1 MAQKP
6 NLKILNKKTTTLKLV
21 GTYDSDTGSIN
32 TEEDGYDLLVL
43 MHFFTDK
50 EVDFLVSTKGCSVK
64 LKGFYSDATITTE
77 EGDSFDVL
85 DMIRPLGYMEV
96 KVNVK
101 CVEEKDETPNE

>member
-1 MAQKP
+1 MSQP
-6 NLKILNKKTTTLKLV
+6 NLKRVVKTSTTLSLK
-21 GTYDSDTGSIN
+21 GTYNSDTGSIN

-50 EVDFLVSTKGCSVK
+50 EIDFSVSTKGCSIK
-64 LKGFYSDATITTE
+64 LKGYYSDEAITTE

>member
-1 MAQKP
+1 MSQP
-6 NLKILNKKTTTLKLV
+6 NLKRIVKTSTTLSLK

-50 EVDFLVSTKGCSVK
+50 EIDFSVSTKGCSVK
-64 LKGFYSDATITTE
+64 LKGCYSDATVTTE
-77 EGDSFDVL
+77 DGDSFDVL

>member
-1 MAQKP
+1 MSQP
-6 NLKILNKKTTTLKLV
+6 NLKRIVKTSTTLSLK
-21 GTYDSDTGSIN
+21 GTYNSDTGSIN

-50 EVDFLVSTKGCSVK
+50 EVDFSVSTKGCNVK
-64 LKGFYSDATITTE
+64 LKGYYSDATITTE

>member
-1 MAQKP
+1 MSQP
-6 NLKILNKKTTTLKLV
+6 NLKRIVKTSTTLSLK
-21 GTYDSDTGSIN
+21 GTYNSDTGSIN

-50 EVDFLVSTKGCSVK
+50 EVDFSVSTKGCSVK
-64 LKGFYSDATITTE
+64 LKGYYSDATITTE
-77 EGDSFDVL
+77 DGDSFDVL
-85 DMIRPLGYMEV
+85 DTIRPLGYMEV

>member
-1 MAQKP
+1 MSQP
-6 NLKILNKKTTTLKLV
+6 NLKRVVKTSTTLSLK
-21 GTYDSDTGSIN
+21 GTYNSDTGSIN

-50 EVDFLVSTKGCSVK
+50 EIDFSVSTKGCSIK

>member
-1 MAQKP
+1 MSQP
-6 NLKILNKKTTTLKLV
+6 NLKRVVKTSTTLSLK

-50 EVDFLVSTKGCSVK
+50 EIDFSVSTKGCSVK

>member
-1 MAQKP
+1 MSQP
-6 NLKILNKKTTTLKLV
+6 NLKRIVKTSTTLSLK
-21 GTYDSDTGSIN
+21 GTYDSDAGSIN
-32 TEEDGYDLLVL
+32 TEEDNYDLLVL
-43 MHFFTDK
+43 LEFFDDK
-50 EVDFLVSTKGCSVK
+50 EVDFSVSTKGCSVK

-101 CVEEKDETPNE
+101 CVEEKDETPEE

>member
-1 MAQKP
+1 MSQP
-6 NLKILNKKTTTLKLV
+6 NLKRIVKTSTTLSLK

-50 EVDFLVSTKGCSVK
+50 EVDFSVSTKGCSVK

-101 CVEEKDETPNE
+101 CVEEKDETPEE

>member
-1 MAQKP
+1 MSQP
-6 NLKILNKKTTTLKLV
+6 NLKRIVKTSTTLSLK
-21 GTYDSDTGSIN
+21 GTYNSDTGSIN

-50 EVDFLVSTKGCSVK
+50 EIDFSVSTKGCSVK
-64 LKGFYSDATITTE
+64 LKGYYSDEAITTE

>member
-1 MAQKP
+1 MSQP
-6 NLKILNKKTTTLKLV
+6 NLKRIVKTSTTLSLK
-21 GTYDSDTGSIN
+21 GTYNSDTGSIN

-50 EVDFLVSTKGCSVK
+50 EIDFSVSTKGCSVK
-64 LKGFYSDATITTE
+64 LKGYYSDATVTTE
-77 EGDSFDVL
+77 DGDSFDVL

>member
-1 MAQKP
+1 MSQP
-6 NLKILNKKTTTLKLV
+6 NLKRIVKTSTTLSLK

-50 EVDFLVSTKGCSVK
+50 EVDFSVSTKGCSVK

-77 EGDSFDVL
+77 DGDSFDVL

-101 CVEEKDETPNE
+101 CVEEKDETPEE

>member
-1 MAQKP
+1 MSQP
-6 NLKILNKKTTTLKLV
+6 NLKRIVKTSTTLSLK
-21 GTYDSDTGSIN
+21 GTYNSDTGSIN

-50 EVDFLVSTKGCSVK
+50 EVDFSVSTKGCSIK